1 MGITIN
7 KNMEEIMN
15 KLFKT
20 GLLLGATTLLAAC
33 GSNEVASEN
42 AEAGE
47 DRTLII
53 YSNAVSD
60 GRGDYFKEA
69 ATEAGF
75 DIEFVDLGGTEVL
88 NRVVAEKDAP
98 VADIVFGLND
108 MNFEVLRNEEI
119 LEAYTPEWID
129 EVADDVQVT
138 EDNLYNPITLA
149 RVFLIY
155 NADVVDE
162 ADAPTSYEDL
172 HQKSEYHQKYRV
184 QNSLGGA
191 TDTAAMYTQLVE
203 YRDDNGEMG
212 VSQEGWDNLTAY
224 FENGYQ
230 TPEGEDWVQNFVN
243 GDVPI
248 AYTWMAN
255 VLNIEDE
262 YGINVGIVDPEYG
275 IVQTVEQIGIVDD
288 GEDNTLEQEFVDW
301 FGSYEVMKG
310 FAEEHNQM
318 PAHEKARE
326 GATERLLEV
335 MDQTTPQDID
345 FNWVLEHL
353 DQWIEYAELNL
364 L

>member
-1 MGITIN
+1 M
-7 KNMEEIMN
+7 KN
-15 KLFKT
+15 LFKT
-20 GLLLGATTLLAAC
+20 GLLLSSTVLLAAC
-33 GSNEVASEN
+33 GDKESAADTGS
-42 AEAGE
+42 GDDS
-47 DRTLII
+47 DRTLIV

-60 GRGDYFKEA
+60 GRGDYIQEA

-75 DIEFVDLGGTEVL
+75 DIEFVDLGGTELL
-88 NRVVAEKDAP
+88 NRIVAEKDAP
-98 VADIVFGLND
+98 IADIVFGLND
-108 MNFEVLRNEEI
+108 MNFEILRSEDI

-129 EVADDVQVT
+129 EIADDVQVT

-149 RVFLIY
+149 RVFPIY
-155 NADVVDE
+155 NADIIDA

-184 QNSLGGA
+184 QGSLNGA

-203 YRDDNGEMG
+203 FRDENGEMG
-212 VSQEGWDNLTAY
+212 VSEEGWDNLAAY
-224 FENGYQ
+224 FDNGYQ
-230 TPEGEDWVQNFVN
+230 TPEGEDWVQNLVN

-262 YGINVGIVDPEYG
+262 YGINIGIIDPEYG
-275 IVQTVEQIGIVDD
+275 IVQTVEQVGIVDD

-301 FGSYEVMKG
+301 FGSYEVMHG
-310 FAEEHNQM
+310 FAEQHNQM
-318 PAHEKARE
+318 PAHEEARQ
-326 GATERLLEV
+326 GATDRLLEV

-345 FNWVLEHL
+345 FNWILENL